1 MRLADVDFTERDG
14 SVIAAVRGEIDMSNA
29 NALGDA
35 VGGATPG
42 DALRVVLDLTRVNYL
57 DSAGIHL
64 IFRLRQSLR
73 DRDLELAVVIPPE
86 SPANDALR
94 LAGLMGRMEI
104 ARTLEEALGT

>member
-35 VGGATPG
+35 VGSATPG
-42 DALRVVLDLTRVNYL
+42 DALRVVLDLSRVHYL

-73 DRDLELAVVIPPE
+73 DRDLELTVVIPHE

-94 LAGLMGRMEI
+94 LAGLMGRMDV
-104 ARTLEEALGT
+104 ARTLEEALGA